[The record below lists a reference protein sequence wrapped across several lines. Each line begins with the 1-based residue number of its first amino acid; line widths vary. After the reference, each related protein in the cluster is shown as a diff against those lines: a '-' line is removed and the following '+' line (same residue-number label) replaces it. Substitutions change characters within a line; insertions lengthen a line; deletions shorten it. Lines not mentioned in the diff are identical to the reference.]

1 MNKNAKVS
9 GELNAN
15 PPAPP
20 YRSEEERMEQWTSV
34 DEILDFAIGQEEEA
48 AQFYT
53 DLAGRVER
61 PWMSEI
67 FRQFAGEEE
76 GHKRKLQEIK
86 AGKRLAPAK
95 EKILDLKMSDYLV
108 DVKPSAKMDYQ
119 DALLLAMKKEK
130 KAFLMYTNLAELSP
144 DNEIKIVFQMLA
156 QEEAKHKLRFEV
168 EYDDHVMT
176 EN

>member
-1 MNKNAKVS
+1 
-9 GELNAN
+9 
-15 PPAPP
+15 
-20 YRSEEERMEQWTSV
+20 
-34 DEILDFAIGQEEEA
+34 
-48 AQFYT
+48 
-53 DLAGRVER
+53 
-61 PWMSEI
+61 MSEI

-144 DNEIKIVFQMLA
+144 DNEIKVVFQVLA